1 MERDERLRPSVTT
14 YNAVIKALI
23 KVGQIMEAEK
33 VLVDL
38 MKYENEETISFLK
51 PNSESFAMVIHG
63 WLKWDY
69 ANESKE
75 FAAADDACRRAAE
88 WLDELSRREE
98 AGTYGVTTSPDLFD
112 SVLKAAS
119 KRCSSC
125 AENDN
130 YDGGPDVL
138 DFCIATLEKYRASRH
153 RVDCMAYVWLLEAG
167 IEVLGTP
174 QFDNTRSNFI
184 HQLVKDCCSDG
195 LLSNMFVR
203 TLANGP
209 AYYDGWT
216 RGESALVTKEL
227 FPDWPI
233 PSEWFRNLP
242 HDYYVPVQTDFER
255 KNRQVKLR
263 NLPVRSQS

>member
-1 MERDERLRPSVTT
+1 MEHDEQSRPSITT
-14 YNAVIKALI
+14 YNAVIRALI
-23 KVGQIMEAEK
+23 KVGEVKEAEK

-38 MKYENEETISFLK
+38 MQYENKEKMSFLK

-63 WLKWDY
+63 WLKFDD
-69 ANESKE
+69 NESEE
-75 FAAADDACRRAAE
+75 FTGDDACRRAAE

-112 SVLKAAS
+112 CVLKAAS
-119 KRCSSC
+119 KC
-125 AENDN
+125 ADV
-130 YDGGPDVL
+130 GPDML
-138 DFCIATLEKYRASRH
+138 DFAVATLEKYRASRH

-167 IEVLGTP
+167 IEALGIP
-174 QFDNTRSNFI
+174 EFDKTRSTFI

-242 HDYYVPVQTDFER
+242 HDYYIPEQKDFRR

-263 NLPVRSQS
+263 DPPMRSKS